1 MFSELPTVPA
11 RDKPLEDG
19 LFPGRWWHRDED
31 RIVCTLCPRE
41 CSLKDGDRGFC
52 FVRQNIGGEM
62 QLTTYGRSTGFCIDP
77 IEKKPLNHF
86 FPGTSV
92 LSFGTA
98 GCNLGCKFCQNWDIS
113 KAREIERLS
122 HRAWPEDIAL
132 AAKSLGCHSVAY
144 TYNDPVV
151 WAEYAIDTARACRA
165 AGIKNVAVTAGYIT
179 AEARGPFYEFM
190 DAANVDLKAFTEEFY
205 YRITYSH
212 LQPVLDTL
220 TWLKRETQVWF
231 EITNLIIP
239 DANDRPDEIQQMSD
253 WILSAVGD
261 DVPVH
266 FSAFHPDFRMT
277 DRPRTPHET
286 LIKAHEIA
294 TKTGLKHVYVGN
306 VDDVRRQSTYCPK
319 CRNVLI
325 ERNWYELGVY
335 ALNGNHCRHCGTEL
349 AGHFAERPGNWG
361 RKRQPVDMRPYHVT
375 REGEAPAEP
384 RATITSIPQS
394 GSAGASPSLM
404 VPTPTVS
411 SPPSSFT
418 TNIISAG
425 ATMSSNDRSQQP
437 GTPQAPTRLPLSTV
451 QRQSIFAA
459 SAELVIA
466 AVEHRSPQ
474 LPDLQAAGVANA
486 SISGAFVSLKRDKR
500 LRSCCGSFGQTMP
513 LQRTI
518 EEAAHRTATND
529 PRFPPVSIS
538 EIPFLDLEVWLLFAP
553 ERVPEVGVDRIQA
566 VTIGMH
572 GLQIVRGNQ
581 RGLLLPGV
589 ATDNDWDAETFLN
602 QVCIK
607 AGLPPTAWK
616 EPDTVLFR
624 FEGNVTHGRL
634 ASSDQVA
641 AKLSAPRME
650 YSPEQFNELRRI
662 CQENI
667 VATIRGATPMYYC
680 GTVHDSTVNGI
691 SMNVTLP
698 GTAQEVTLARMSLRD
713 PMPLQSSAFSM
724 CEELAQALRRRGFV
738 NGNFKLDLSIAYD
751 ASMHGSTQQP
761 SLGGIDP
768 QNRAVMVSERSRSGW
783 VYDRN
788 ATPEALMHDAA
799 ELCQV
804 AEPALSQ
811 VFSLAFQSTR
821 DRITYSAVPR
831 PQRGPAERPA
841 AIAGRFYPADVAH
854 MNEMLDNLLAGPVT
868 SESGTPEPC
877 VAAMIPHAGWA
888 FSGKLAADVLKRT
901 KLPKRVIVIGPK
913 HTPNG
918 AEWAVAPHH
927 VWQLPGRNVASD
939 YELAAK
945 LAEQIPGL
953 QMDAAAHQS
962 EHSIEVLLP
971 MLARLSPETKVVGLA
986 IGAATLDR
994 CDAFATGLANVIRSL
1009 DEPPLLL
1016 ISSDMN
1022 HFATDDENRR
1032 LDKLALDEL
1041 DRLDEDSLF
1050 KTCRENHISMCGV
1063 IPAVIVLKTLK
1074 KLGQLHES
1082 RVVGYATSADA
1093 NGDKSKVV
1101 GYAGRVFV

>member
-1 MFSELPTVPA
+1 MSST
-11 RDKPLEDG
+11 DG
-19 LFPGRWWHRDED
+19 SQH
-31 RIVCTLCPRE
+31 
-41 CSLKDGDRGFC
+41 
-52 FVRQNIGGEM
+52 
-62 QLTTYGRSTGFCIDP
+62 RST
-77 IEKKPLNHF
+77 
-86 FPGTSV
+86 T
-92 LSFGTA
+92 
-98 GCNLGCKFCQNWDIS
+98 
-113 KAREIERLS
+113 
-122 HRAWPEDIAL
+122 
-132 AAKSLGCHSVAY
+132 
-144 TYNDPVV
+144 
-151 WAEYAIDTARACRA
+151 
-165 AGIKNVAVTAGYIT
+165 
-179 AEARGPFYEFM
+179 
-190 DAANVDLKAFTEEFY
+190 
-205 YRITYSH
+205 
-212 LQPVLDTL
+212 
-220 TWLKRETQVWF
+220 
-231 EITNLIIP
+231 
-239 DANDRPDEIQQMSD
+239 
-253 WILSAVGD
+253 
-261 DVPVH
+261 
-266 FSAFHPDFRMT
+266 
-277 DRPRTPHET
+277 
-286 LIKAHEIA
+286 
-294 TKTGLKHVYVGN
+294 
-306 VDDVRRQSTYCPK
+306 
-319 CRNVLI
+319 
-325 ERNWYELGVY
+325 
-335 ALNGNHCRHCGTEL
+335 
-349 AGHFAERPGNWG
+349 
-361 RKRQPVDMRPYHVT
+361 
-375 REGEAPAEP
+375 
-384 RATITSIPQS
+384 
-394 GSAGASPSLM
+394 
-404 VPTPTVS
+404 
-411 SPPSSFT
+411 
-418 TNIISAG
+418 
-425 ATMSSNDRSQQP
+425 
-437 GTPQAPTRLPLSTV
+437 QAPTRLPLTTA
-451 QRQSIFAA
+451 QRECIFAA

-466 AVEHRSPQ
+466 AVEHRQSR

-486 SISGAFVSLKRDKR
+486 AISGAFVSLKRDKR

-513 LQRTI
+513 LQTTI

-529 PRFPPVSIS
+529 PRFPPVSVS

-553 ERVPEVGVDRIQA
+553 ERVNAVGVDRIQE

-589 ATDNDWDAETFLN
+589 ATDNDWDAETFLD

-634 ASSDQVA
+634 ASSDRDA
-641 AKLSAPRME
+641 AQFSTPRME

-662 CQENI
+662 CQENV
-667 VATIRGATPMYYC
+667 VAMIRGATPMYYC

-724 CEELAQALRRRGFV
+724 CEELSQALRRRGFV
-738 NGNFKLDLSIAYD
+738 NGNFVLDLSIAYD

-768 QNRAVMVSERSRSGW
+768 QYRAVMVSERARTGW

-788 ATPEALMHDAA
+788 ATPEALMRDAA

-804 AEPALSQ
+804 AEPVYSQ

-841 AIAGRFYPADVAH
+841 AIAGRFYPADIAQ
-854 MNEMLDNLLAGPVT
+854 MDEMLDKLLAGDAT
-868 SESGTPEPC
+868 AEPC

-945 LAEQIPGL
+945 LAEAIPGL
-953 QMDAAAHQS
+953 QMDAAAHQT
-962 EHSIEVLLP
+962 EHSIEVILP
-971 MLARLSPETKVVGLA
+971 LIARLSPNTKVVGLA

-994 CDAFATGLANVIRSL
+994 CEAFATGLANVIRSL

-1032 LDKLALDEL
+1032 LDQLALAEL
-1041 DRLDEDSLF
+1041 DRLDEDSLL

-1063 IPAVIVLKTLK
+1063 IPAVMVLKTLK
-1074 KLGQLHES
+1074 KLSQLHES

-1101 GYAGRVFV
+1101 GYAGRIFV